1 MQFFLHILRQRAQ
14 SQPTA
19 TAYRF
24 FKGGAVIQEL
34 SYASLW
40 QQAASFARH
49 LQAQQLQTQ
58 RALLVCK
65 EQSNFVIAFWACLLA
80 GVIAV
85 PTALPR
91 RQNLQ
96 GRLNLLIQDG
106 GMRAVIADNDDM
118 LSNTWEYDGQAVSM
132 FDLRSSLQASPTGAE
147 FEPCSVHADS
157 LAFLQYTSGSTG
169 DPKGVMV
176 THGNLVHNCM
186 VIAKAMQMTPET
198 EHFIPLP
205 LYHDMGL
212 IGGVMLPM
220 YVGCRVNIMS
230 PVECVQYPERWIRII
245 SDYKV
250 THSGGPN
257 FMFDLAARVKPEQVA
272 GVDLS
277 HWKLAFCG
285 AEPIRPHTV
294 ERFQQFYAPYGLRA
308 SAFYPCYGMAEATLF
323 ITGKSEVGAPAHVFQ
338 RDGQDV
344 ISCGRAGFEF
354 ELAIVDPDS
363 KQEMPAGCTGEIW
376 ARGPSVSPGYWGRDE
391 LNREMFQAQIK
402 DGDGRGW
409 LRTGD
414 LGFLKQGEL
423 VVTSRLKDII
433 IAYGKKYAPQDLEDE
448 AERNQP
454 ALRPLSSAAFSIN
467 DGSGDK
473 VVLVCELQRTWLR
486 RQEEWPA
493 LQNSIRNA
501 ISQAHSLS
509 VNEVVLIQPGTLP
522 RTSSGK
528 VRRSQAR
535 QDYLHGA
542 LSQAK
547 QAQEACVAS
556 E

>member
-1 MQFFLHILRQRAQ
+1 MQFLPHILRQRAQ
-14 SQPTA
+14 NQPTA

-24 FKGGAVIQEL
+24 FKGGVVIQEL
-34 SYASLW
+34 NYAQLW
-40 QQAASFARH
+40 QQAASFAKH

-118 LSNTWEYDGQAVSM
+118 LSNVWEYGGQAVSM
-132 FDLRSSLQASPTGAE
+132 FDLRSSLQDFQSEPD
-147 FEPCSVHADS
+147 FEPVAVTGET

-176 THGNLVHNCM
+176 THGNLVHNCT
-186 VIAKAMQMTPET
+186 VIAKAMQMTAESEPL
-198 EHFIPLP
+198 IPLP

-212 IGGVMLPM
+212 IAGVMLPM
-220 YVGCRVNIMS
+220 HLGCRVNIMS

-245 SDYKV
+245 SEYRPS
-250 THSGGPN
+250 HSGGPN

-277 HWKLAFCG
+277 HWKVAFCG

-294 ERFQQFYAPYGLRA
+294 ERFCEFYAPYGLQRN
-308 SAFYPCYGMAEATLF
+308 AFYPCYGMAEATLF
-323 ITGKSEVGAPAHVFQ
+323 ITGKSEVAAPAHVFQ

-344 ISCGRAGFEF
+344 IACGSAGFEF
-354 ELAIVDPDS
+354 DVAIVDPDS
-363 KQEMPAGCTGEIW
+363 KQEMPPGCTGEIW
-376 ARGPSVSPGYWGRDE
+376 ARGPSVSPGYWGREE
-391 LNREMFQAQIK
+391 LNKEVFQAQIAG
-402 DGDGRGW
+402 GDGRGW

-448 AERNQP
+448 AERNQA

-535 QDYLHGA
+535 QDYLNGT

-547 QAQEACVAS
+547 QAHDACAAG